1 MSQKKLI
8 LYFQKYPDSEKYFFL
23 TIIRNK
29 PSIKDD
35 SMVSIKY
42 WYLLFISEIMFQ
54 ELTSKAVLNV
64 GATGPAKKIAEETIE
79 TVVKNVV
86 TAPIKGAGIYCK
98 QSLTKP
104 REQEID
110 KQGVVENLEN

>member
-1 MSQKKLI
+1 
-8 LYFQKYPDSEKYFFL
+8 
-23 TIIRNK
+23 
-29 PSIKDD
+29 
-35 SMVSIKY
+35 
-42 WYLLFISEIMFQ
+42 MF
-54 ELTSKAVLNV
+54 NV

-110 KQGVVENLEN
+110 NQGEV